1 MPLTR
6 LDTFLIRLLYAMA
19 ALIVVFQVLNRDAV
33 VSLLFMPRLWWCW
46 RCGCRRRSG
55 RWRCWMRWY

>member
-33 VSLLFMPRLWWCW
+33 VSLLF
-46 RCGCRRRSG
+46 
-55 RWRCWMRWY
+55 YA